1 MPFKPVISINV
12 DDEQFRDFV
21 KIFDSYQSKLKDTDS
36 EWSKA
41 ARTMNHGFGDT
52 ASSKLHEFAD
62 TLSGMNPSIRGIGSG
77 LIGLTRHMGIFG
89 GAIHVAASGA
99 GMLARTIKG
108 IVGDVTKL
116 ALMGAGGIFAFD
128 RLASSG
134 VNMIG
139 NARAIN
145 TSAGRLSAF
154 KIGAAGVAPANL
166 PESISSAMA
175 NPASIALSQMVL
187 QRAQLTSS
195 QALQH
200 PVAASMAVIQQAHD
214 FFARHRNEIGSPQ
227 FWQTSPMMQ
236 AFRSLGLSQADVF
249 RIGNTSQRD
258 LDLTR
263 QTINRDSARL
273 QMPVGTMRELR
284 EFRID
289 LDLAGRTIEVDLINR
304 LRTLGPS
311 LGGVISSLTSRFV
324 ELVNDVLTKPHIDA
338 FRDFLDRVTAFVDSP
353 AFGADLKKLESGIAD
368 AASDIVSIAKW
379 LGAIVKSIPGTAPHG
394 RTPGTGL
401 MGGKTPAQNFH
412 ANMSDLAARQ
422 AVEREFGG
430 GSILWTLGHSI
441 NDTGRMIMQ
450 SPSVSAAERSAEVAN
465 GLPAGTLSADAFAE
479 SGNNAFARNGNAR
492 GAFQMLP
499 AAVARYL
506 HGGNPLDPL
515 VASRGEAAQLAQNL
529 ATARALLPIGTLMQ
543 HLELMKAA
551 NAIGDQGL
559 IRAFDEASSR
569 GQSSD
574 WMKFIPTWA
583 RQDVV
588 RFMSHL
594 PNRSAL
600 ESANAAG
607 QIDTGVS
614 STSDRRQAAS
624 DLAAVARNTS
634 RLVAQ
639 TSSPRRVVY
648 KAQTDVQSDLSQ
660 QAYAAAAVG
669 GTP

>member
-12 DDEQFRDFV
+12 DDEQFRSFV
-21 KIFDSYQSKLKDTDS
+21 KIFDSYQSKLKDTDG

-41 ARTMNHGFGDT
+41 ARTMNHGFGDA
-52 ASSKLHEFAD
+52 ASSKFHEFAD

-77 LIGLTRHMGIFG
+77 LIGLTRHMGLFG
-89 GAIHVAASGA
+89 SAIHVAASGA

-108 IVGDVTKL
+108 IVGDITRL
-116 ALMGAGGIFAFD
+116 ALLGAGGIFAFD

-139 NARAIN
+139 NARGIN

-187 QRAQLTSS
+187 QRANLTSA
-195 QALQH
+195 QAMQH

-214 FFARHRNEIGSPQ
+214 FFSRHQNELGSPQ

-236 AFRSLGLSQADVF
+236 AFASLGLTQADVF
-249 RIGNTSQRD
+249 RIGHTSQRD

-263 QTINRDSARL
+263 QTVNRDSARL
-273 QMPVGTMRELR
+273 QMPPGTMRELR
-284 EFRID
+284 EFQID
-289 LDLAGRTIEVDLINR
+289 LGLAGRTIEVDLINR

-311 LGGVISSLTSRFV
+311 LGGVISGLTTRFV

-338 FRDFLDRVTAFVDSP
+338 FREFLDRVTAFIDSP
-353 AFGADLKKLESGIAD
+353 AFGADLKKLESGISD
-368 AASDIVSIAKW
+368 AASDIVAIAKW
-379 LGAIVKSIPGTAPHG
+379 IGLVAKSVPGSPAHG
-394 RTPGTGL
+394 RTPGTGF
-401 MGGKTPAQNFH
+401 MGGKTPAQNFRE
-412 ANMSDLAARQ
+412 NMSDVQVRK

-430 GSILWTLGHSI
+430 SAWYFAKSIDQS
-441 NDTGRMIMQ
+441 GRMIMR
-450 SPSVSAAERSAEVAN
+450 SPRVAAAERSAEVAN
-465 GLPAGTLSADAFAE
+465 GLPLGVLSADSFAE
-479 SGNNAFARNGNAR
+479 SRNNTFARNGNAL

-499 AAVARYL
+499 SAVTRYL
-506 HGGNPLDPL
+506 HGGDPRDPL
-515 VASRGEAAQLAQNL
+515 AASRGEAAQLAQNL
-529 ATARALLPIGTLMQ
+529 ATARALLPTGTLEQ
-543 HLELMKAA
+543 HLEMAKAA
-551 NAIGDQGL
+551 NAIGDQGF
-559 IRAFDEASSR
+559 IRDYRRAAAH
-569 GQSSD
+569 GKSSD
-574 WMKFIPTWA
+574 WMAFIPQWA
-583 RQDVV
+583 REDVI

-594 PNRSAL
+594 PDKSQLRND
-600 ESANAAG
+600 NAAG

-614 STSDRRQAAS
+614 SASNRSQAAA

-634 RLVAQ
+634 KLVSQ
-639 TSSPRRVVY
+639 TSSPKRVVY
-648 KAQTDVQSDLSQ
+648 KPHTPVQSDLSQ
-660 QAYAAAAVG
+660 QAYSAAAVG

>member
-12 DDEQFRDFV
+12 DDEQFRSFV
-21 KIFDSYQSKLKDTDS
+21 KIFDQYQSKLKDTDS

-77 LIGLTRHMGIFG
+77 LIGLTRHMGVFG

-108 IVGDVTKL
+108 IVSDMTKL

-134 VNMIG
+134 INMIG

-166 PESISSAMA
+166 PESVSSAMA

-214 FFARHRNEIGSPQ
+214 FFTRHRNEIGSPQ

-338 FRDFLDRVTAFVDSP
+338 FRDFLDRVTAFVNSP

-379 LGAIVKSIPGTAPHG
+379 LGAIAKSIPGTPPHG
-394 RTPGTGL
+394 RTPGTGP
-401 MGGKTPAQNFH
+401 MGGKTPAQNFN
-412 ANMSDLAARQ
+412 ANMSDSAARQ

-430 GSILWTLGHSI
+430 GSIIWTLGHSI
-441 NDTGRMIMQ
+441 DQTGHMIML
-450 SPSVSAAERSAEVAN
+450 SPSVPPAERAAEVAN

-515 VASRGEAAQLAQNL
+515 AASRGEAAQLAQNL
-529 ATARALLPIGTLMQ
+529 ATARALLPIGTLAQ

-574 WMKFIPTWA
+574 WMKFIKPWA

-614 STSDRRQAAS
+614 SASDRRQAAS
-624 DLAAVARNTS
+624 DLAAVARNTG

-639 TSSPRRVVY
+639 TASPKRVVY